1 MNIRCRPDIQG
12 LILQCFSRDIVAE
25 VYDDMRS
32 GFRSSEPVLDRII
45 GEVLAKQGKGVRPL
59 FMALVAEMAGGNWES
74 LRSAAV
80 VVEAIHL
87 SSLLHDDV
95 VDGSELRRGKE
106 TLNARHSD
114 KISVLFGDHI
124 FHSALIFAGRLGH
137 PDAGEVIHTAVK
149 RMIEGE
155 ILDSLNERF
164 IDEETYLRIIGN
176 KTASLFAAAGEL
188 GVLFSNSNGDH
199 RKWAREMGELVG
211 TAFQIIDDTLDFEG
225 SQDTMGKPA
234 FMDILSGNVTLPL
247 IYSMRN
253 LSSEDRKNVLE
264 SSIEDVAAFV
274 RNQGGIEYAIKRA
287 GNYMD
292 QARQIKDNFKTSPGE
307 SSLDSLFDLMMGRQ
321 L

>member
-1 MNIRCRPDIQG
+1 MTIRSRSDIQE
-12 LILQCFSRDIVAE
+12 LILQHFSRDIIAD

-45 GEVLAKQGKGVRPL
+45 SEVLAKQGKGVRPL
-59 FMALVAEMAGGNWES
+59 FMALVAEMLGGSWES

-95 VDGSELRRGKE
+95 VDGSELRRGKA

-114 KISVLFGDHI
+114 KVSVLFGDHI
-124 FHSALIFAGRLGH
+124 FHSALMLAGRLEH
-137 PDAGEVIHTAVK
+137 PEAGDVIHAAVK

-155 ILDSLNERF
+155 ILDSLNGRF
-164 IDEETYLRIIGN
+164 IDEETYFRIIGD

-188 GVLFSNSNGDH
+188 AALCSNANGDH
-199 RKWAREMGELVG
+199 RIWAREMGELVG
-211 TAFQIIDDTLDFEG
+211 TAFQIVDDSLDYEG
-225 SQDTMGKPA
+225 SQETMGKPA
-234 FMDILSGNVTLPL
+234 HMDILSGNMTLPL

-253 LSSEDRKNVLE
+253 LSDGDREKMLQHSNEEL
-264 SSIEDVAAFV
+264 AAFV
-274 RNQGGIEYAIKRA
+274 RGQGGIEYAMRKAMDCFEQA
-287 GNYMD
+287 GRM
-292 QARQIKDNFKTSPGE
+292 KDRLQPLPEE
-307 SSLDSLFDLMMGRQ
+307 SALDSLFSLLMERR